1 MDLEAER
8 RRVLE
13 AMARCEPMEYG
24 SLKAELRPAPGG
36 GTTGPYYKHQ
46 VWEDGVNRSQRI
58 RPDEVPALERAIV
71 NRQRFEALAQE
82 YIALTVQWT
91 RQQEDEDTR
100 KRGVVRHWRRPSPR
114 RFQGSSGGTA
124 DRRTVEPQGG
134 RRPQSRAGGQRAAG
148 TSKFDLTAGGS
159 PR

>member
-1 MDLEAER
+1 MELEAQR

-24 SLKAELRPAPGG
+24 SLKAEFRPAPGG

-58 RPDEVPALERAIV
+58 RPEEAPELERAIG

-91 RQQEDEDTR
+91 RQREDQEAQE
-100 KRGVVRHWRRPSPR
+100 RGGGRHWRRASPR
-114 RFQGSSGGTA
+114 RFGGSSLGGGAESARLRPVPRGRVTA
-124 DRRTVEPQGG
+124 RRAEG
-134 RRPQSRAGGQRAAG
+134 
-148 TSKFDLTAGGS
+148 
-159 PR
+159 